1 MIRLLQVLGA
11 RQVLRA
17 ALSTALILICAA
29 ASFAEVWLNNGQT
42 WTHKNGL
49 SVTFPAAYK
58 VNAER
63 NGTLTVSGQGGFVN
77 IVFTPV
83 SGKEAMKEAMD
94 GLLMVMRQARVQLNT
109 ESTTATQNGVNIAY
123 QDGSCKSNGVP
134 VYVKLGI
141 FNRKE
146 SYLLMQ
152 LLVPN
157 QVLPENKKDIDS
169 ITNSV
174 K

>member
-1 MIRLLQVLGA
+1 MIRLLQAIGVP
-11 RQVLRA
+11 QMLR
-17 ALSTALILICAA
+17 LTLTTALILICAA
-29 ASFAEVWLNNGQT
+29 ASFAEAWVNNGQS

-49 SVTFPAAYK
+49 SVSFPAAYK
-58 VNAER
+58 VKAER
-63 NGTLTVSGQGGFVN
+63 NGTLTVTGQEGFVN

-94 GLLMVMRQARVQLNT
+94 GLLMVMRQAKVQLKT

-123 QDGSCKSNGVP
+123 QEGACKSNGVP
-134 VYVKLGI
+134 IYVKLGI
-141 FNRKE
+141 FNRKD

-157 QVLPENKKDIDS
+157 QVLPDNKKDIDS
-169 ITNSV
+169 ITSSV